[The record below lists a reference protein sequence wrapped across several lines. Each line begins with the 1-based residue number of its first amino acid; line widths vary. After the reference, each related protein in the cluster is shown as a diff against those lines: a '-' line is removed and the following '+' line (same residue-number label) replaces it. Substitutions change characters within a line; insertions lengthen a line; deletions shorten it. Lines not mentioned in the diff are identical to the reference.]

1 MATCEQR
8 WRPYMSLR
16 FNRFSATVLLC
27 LLPSLILL
35 PGCTIIMTSATS
47 SLASSL
53 TEAMLEQDDPDTVR
67 EAVPAY
73 LLMLDSFILS
83 SPNSSDMLQA
93 GAALYAAYGVVF
105 VDDPDRSKLLTRKA
119 KTYGERAL
127 CTQNKNACAL
137 TDAVYDDYIA
147 AVSKLTAK
155 DVQAMY
161 SHALSWVAYIQAHSD
176 EWDAL
181 ADLPQVQRAFERIQ
195 ELDPAYEPGSVQHY
209 LGVLN
214 TIRSPALGGD
224 FEAGRDHYERALE
237 LSGGHDL
244 SIKVDYARYYARTL
258 YDRELHDRLLGEV
271 VAADPYQPGY
281 TLFNTLAQRQARTLL
296 DSADEYF

>member
-1 MATCEQR
+1 
-8 WRPYMSLR
+8 MSLR
-16 FNRFSATVLLC
+16 LNRFSAAVLLC
-27 LLPSLILL
+27 LLPPLILL
-35 PGCTIIMTSATS
+35 PGCAIIMTSATS
-47 SLASSL
+47 GLASSL

-83 SPNSSDMLQA
+83 SPNSSEMLQA
-93 GAALYAAYGVVF
+93 GAQLYAAYGVVF

-119 KTYGERAL
+119 KRYGERAL
-127 CTQNKNACAL
+127 CTQNKNACGL
-137 TDAVYDDYIA
+137 TEAVYDDYVA
-147 AVSKLTAK
+147 AVRKLTAK
-155 DVQAMY
+155 DVQALY
-161 SHALSWVAYIQAHSD
+161 SHAFSWVAYIQAHSD

-181 ADLPQVQRAFERIQ
+181 ADLPQAQRAFERIQ
-195 ELDPAYEPGSVQHY
+195 ELDRSYEPGSVQHY

-214 TIRSPALGGD
+214 TIWSPALGGD
-224 FEAGRDHYERALE
+224 FDAGREYYERALK
-237 LSGGHDL
+237 LSGGRDL

-271 VAADPYQPGY
+271 VEADPYQPGF